1 MLKLSKMQMMNQT
14 KKILQMP
21 ASTRD
26 YNRIYLNSPK
36 DSGKQK
42 SKENKE
48 KYHTNFVKN
57 QNKFSNILNTYENI
71 NLDSY
76 KFPNK
81 SHENFK
87 EFLYKDKDS
96 NLLNNIDKRSEISSI
111 FDVKKL
117 SQRNNEYVLSSNRTN
132 NRKNFASIKRVSP
145 QKYQL
150 NLKNSYTNNSLYNG
164 YNIKNSESK
173 IKNKYKI
180 YKDKSK
186 EINLDNIAN
195 DIDKKIL
202 LNKFENKRNYTSN
215 NYNNGQ
221 LMNNYTYS
229 ESNNCEKIKKFKTN
243 KQNIKLNN
251 YNYKYSFQNQS
262 PRNILNNKFGKPL
275 VHSDATK
282 SSKLLEYQKNYNLH
296 NLRYQYN
303 SNKGSNKNI
312 LNDLSYVEKPKSNK
326 INKALDNSKMKSH
339 VNNNNININNVY
351 INLDNKNKSYFN
363 SNFKPLLKDEF
374 SKFSICDLS
383 NFINI
388 NLNHSNNQNIDINQ
402 ILKEIKYLWREV
414 GGVSEQY
421 KILFFGKLNY
431 LNNEG
436 KYYFYL
442 KEKEELI
449 NILNLIQKLNN
460 NIQTRENINLQLK
473 NMTVNNYLK
482 IEEISNLLI
491 SLRLSTINFFNDL
504 INFKKEIS
512 FDLLNNKY
520 KLNNI
525 SNYPYNYLNVILND
539 TLYLSSHE
547 LLSKLYNFS
556 NFPDPFLLKPSKKN
570 EVNNC
575 NLLPLEES
583 TFKEIQKI
591 YYFILREIINEE
603 EKKNRAQGNSKN
615 YCNNSILIRNNNVVK
630 KIDDKKNIQIITK
643 KSNRFNKITLCS
655 KISNFSIY
663 NNNEKE
669 NKNKNI
675 VISNY
680 NFEIKK
686 EEKNN
691 KIICPCSKIVDLEI
705 KNNKNDNTKKD
716 NFLIENISTFEF
728 KNISTKNSN
737 PSKAEERKFN
747 ENINLCSK
755 ISTFEIISLKNKN
768 NENKNEVNDS
778 RKRSSLETPQKS
790 HSNNSNNLIESPEI
804 KNSQNNDQN
813 KEEIPPKSKE
823 NEIKTIP
830 PSANQ
835 VICPYNPKNDGP
847 IESIYAEYLKS
858 VNEDIKLSFKINSDI
873 FYYSTIGVSPKIILL
888 KQNDS
893 IYGIATLSYDPSQI
907 LCRSLMITSISCTKD
922 FSIIKAL
929 KQLVSFCN
937 REIEYDDLILSLYF
951 SETEEKEKD
960 KDKYVLNEEF
970 KNMIKTQTKFKWI
983 ALENT
988 GNERRIKYQYKKPL
1002 SSKKNLLPHLNEL
1015 IKVVKNYTQIRFYR
1029 LVKYNNTNCEK
1040 GLNTKEYTSLFNVL
1054 ELIIKYGKDLND
1066 ENDELNVLFTKISGL
1081 KKKRLIKMIS
1091 EFNNVIYNKPKA
1103 FIQELSE
1110 HSDKIYSEIL
1120 LKKFI
1125 PLVKSIEKKKYLG
1138 LYYCDISTNF
1148 TSILKKKI
1156 NGFEYNIISL
1166 NNFNIEVFRLS
1177 NEKEKEDYN
1186 NYLYFFKSENESIS
1200 FILYELSSLNEKDIE
1215 SNEKDDNNTYKDEIF
1230 NKLLK
1235 RILTKDNDE
1244 PAKLYKKI
1252 GIPSFRYH
1260 PIFQNE
1266 ERSSQNKLSDYD
1278 ILDGDDWFDFCIE
1291 NNNNECLF
1299 SFPEQKTINEE
1310 EIKIIE
1316 NSFVIAIINP
1326 DLTVDYH
1333 IPALNI
1339 YYINKK
1345 CWIPR

>member
-1 MLKLSKMQMMNQT
+1 MN
-14 KKILQMP
+14 KNKNILEIP
-21 ASTRD
+21 ASCRD
-26 YNRIYLNSPK
+26 FNRIYLNSPK
-36 DSGKQK
+36 NSGKQK

-48 KYHTNFVKN
+48 KYQSKFIQN
-57 QNKFSNILNTYENI
+57 QNKFSNILNTYGNI

-76 KFPNK
+76 RFPNK

-87 EFLYKDKDS
+87 EYLYKDKDS
-96 NLLNNIDKRSEISSI
+96 ALSNNLDKRCEISSI

-117 SQRNNEYVLSSNRTN
+117 SQRNNEFVLSSSRTN
-132 NRKNFASIKRVSP
+132 NRKNFDNSKRVSP
-145 QKYQL
+145 QRYQL
-150 NLKNSYTNNSLYNG
+150 INNNFSNNSLYIGN
-164 YNIKNSESK
+164 NIKNSESK

-180 YKDKSK
+180 YKDKNK
-186 EINLDNIAN
+186 EINLDEISN
-195 DIDKKIL
+195 DIDKNIL
-202 LNKFENKRNYTSN
+202 LNKFASKRNYISN
-215 NYNNGQ
+215 NYNNRN
-221 LMNNYTYS
+221 LINNYTYI
-229 ESNNCEKIKKFKTN
+229 ESNTNCDKIKKFKTN
-243 KQNIKLNN
+243 KQSIKLNN
-251 YNYKYSFQNQS
+251 NNNKYSFQYQS
-262 PRNILNNKFGKPL
+262 PKNVLNSKFGKSL
-275 VHSDATK
+275 AQSNATK

-296 NLRYQYN
+296 NLRYQYK
-303 SNKGSNKNI
+303 SNKGSNENLLK
-312 LNDLSYVEKPKSNK
+312 DLSCTEKPKNSNLSK
-326 INKALDNSKMKSH
+326 VLDNSKMKNH

-363 SNFKPLLKDEF
+363 SNFKPLLKDDF

-388 NLNHSNNQNIDINQ
+388 NLNHSNNPNVDINQ

-421 KILFFGKLNY
+421 KTFFFRKLNY

-460 NIQTRENINLQLK
+460 DIQSRENINLQLK
-473 NMTVNNYLK
+473 NMSANNYLK
-482 IEEISNLLI
+482 IEEISKLLF

-512 FDLLNNKY
+512 IDLLNNKY
-520 KLNNI
+520 KLNNLI
-525 SNYPYNYLNVILND
+525 NYPYNYLNVILND

-547 LLSKLYNFS
+547 FLSTLYNFS

-570 EVNNC
+570 EVNNY
-575 NLLPLEES
+575 NILPLEES

-591 YYFILREIINEE
+591 YYFILKEIFNEE
-603 EKKNRAQGNSKN
+603 EKKIRAQGNSKN
-615 YCNNSILIRNNNVVK
+615 YCNNAILIRNNNIVK
-630 KIDDKKNIQIITK
+630 KMDDKKNIQIITK
-643 KSNRFNKITLCS
+643 KNNRFNKITLCS

-663 NNNEKE
+663 KNNEKE
-669 NKNKNI
+669 NKNKDKNI

-686 EEKNN
+686 EEKKN
-691 KIICPCSKIVDLEI
+691 KIIFPCSKIVDFEI
-705 KNNKNDNTKKD
+705 KYNKDDDTKQNN
-716 NFLIENISTFEF
+716 FFIENISNFDI
-728 KNISTKNSN
+728 KSISNQNNN
-737 PSKAEERKFN
+737 PSKHEEKRFN
-747 ENINLCSK
+747 ENIDSCSK
-755 ISTFEIISLKNKN
+755 VSTFEIINLKNKN
-768 NENKNEVNDS
+768 NANKNEANDK
-778 RKRSSLETPQKS
+778 RKRTSLEIPQKS
-790 HSNNSNNLIESPEI
+790 HSKNSNKEIDSPEI

-813 KEEIPPKSKE
+813 KEEIPQKTKE
-823 NEIKTIP
+823 KEIKPI
-830 PSANQ
+830 SSSVNQ

-847 IESIYAEYLKS
+847 IESIYDEYLKS
-858 VNEDIKLSFKINSDI
+858 VNEDIKLSFKINPDI
-873 FYYSTIGVSPKIILL
+873 FYYSTLGISPKIILF
-888 KQNDS
+888 KQNGS
-893 IYGIATLSYDPSQI
+893 IYAIATLSYDPSQI

-922 FSIIKAL
+922 FSIIKTL
-929 KQLVSFCN
+929 LQLVSFCN

-951 SETEEKEKD
+951 SETEETEKN

-970 KNMIKTQTKFKWI
+970 RNMIKTQTKFKWI

-988 GNERRIKYQYKKPL
+988 GNERRIKYQYKKPV
-1002 SSKKNLLPHLNEL
+1002 SSKKNLLPHFNDL

-1029 LVKYNNTNCEK
+1029 LIKYNNTNCEK
-1040 GLNTKEYTSLFNVL
+1040 GLNSKEYTSLFNVL
-1054 ELIIKYGKDLND
+1054 ELIVKYGKDFND

-1091 EFNNVIYNKPKA
+1091 EFNNVVYNKPKA

-1110 HSDKIYSEIL
+1110 NSDKIYSEIL

-1148 TSILKKKI
+1148 SSILKKRI
-1156 NGFEYNIISL
+1156 NGFEYNIISID
-1166 NNFNIEVFRLS
+1166 NFNIEVFRLS
-1177 NEKEKEDYN
+1177 NEKENEDYN

-1200 FILYELSSLNEKDIE
+1200 FILYELSSINEKDME
-1215 SNEKDDNNTYKDEIF
+1215 SNEKDANNSFKNEIF

-1244 PAKLYKKI
+1244 PAKLYKKM

-1266 ERSSQNKLSDYD
+1266 ENSSQNKLSDYD

-1291 NNNNECLF
+1291 NNTNECLF
-1299 SFPEQKTINEE
+1299 SFPEQKALNEE
-1310 EIKIIE
+1310 EVKIIE